1 VKNVCV
7 DIPAKVKL
15 MEFIAELKSAS
26 DYQIP
31 EQYLSLSQETK
42 FHNLLC
48 QNAGDKNRNTTY

>member
-1 VKNVCV
+1 MCV
-7 DIPAKVKL
+7 DIPVKVKL
-15 MEFIAELKSAS
+15 MEFVADLKSAS

-31 EQYLSLSQETK
+31 EQYLSLSQGTK